1 MLTIGGGEQ
10 YVPLPMKIFII
21 SLLVLLPALG
31 ACTKKESAEKT
42 IGKEVIVTAMPVGGE
57 VNDPDHGREAWL
69 AVGPVEGT
77 EGSPANGVVTAHYFE
92 DGTFVLGM
100 QANIAPSEEG
110 FFYEAWLV
118 QEGEN
123 DVSMGHLTNPA
134 GDARHQLRFQVKED
148 YRGRMTVAIT
158 REPDDGN
165 PDPGNIVARA
175 MLKHR
180 QR

>member
-1 MLTIGGGEQ
+1 MLIFLSACGSRGE
-10 YVPLPMKIFII
+10 K
-21 SLLVLLPALG
+21 
-31 ACTKKESAEKT
+31 EKT
-42 IGKEVIVTAMPVGGE
+42 IGKEVFVTAMPIGGE

-92 DGTFVLGM
+92 DGTFILGM
-100 QANIAPSEEG
+100 QVNIAKPEDD

-123 DVSMGHLTNPA
+123 DVSLGHLTNPS
-134 GDARHQLRFQVKED
+134 GDVRHQLHFQAEED
-148 YRGRMTVAIT
+148 YRNRAAIAIT

-165 PDPGNIVARA
+165 PEPGTVVARA
-175 MLKHR
+175 MLKKR